1 MRIGKLTL
9 LSPLKFK
16 ESEYIILKVNFTS
29 EWNFSFTGYI
39 WANGV
44 FYKYGLWLFVSKIF
58 VLISFNTCFVG
69 LKRWNLAFAFLLWW
83 CLFLDVTYLAGLAL
97 HLVVPRCVIN
107 NTNLLTNGY
116 LDITCPDNVTMHRLL
131 LILIADDNKMAIMQ
145 ICEIQ
150 VIGKKINVEILSKDR
165 SYLLEHLRTPF

>member
-1 MRIGKLTL
+1 M
-9 LSPLKFK
+9 
-16 ESEYIILKVNFTS
+16 
-29 EWNFSFTGYI
+29 
-39 WANGV
+39 
-44 FYKYGLWLFVSKIF
+44 VS
-58 VLISFNTCFVG
+58 
-69 LKRWNLAFAFLLWW
+69 
-83 CLFLDVTYLAGLAL
+83 FLDVTYLEGLAL

-150 VIGKKINVEILSKDR
+150 VIGKKSNVEILSKDR

>member
-1 MRIGKLTL
+1 MK
-9 LSPLKFK
+9 
-16 ESEYIILKVNFTS
+16 
-29 EWNFSFTGYI
+29 FSFC
-39 WANGV
+39 
-44 FYKYGLWLFVSKIF
+44 FPSLMVS
-58 VLISFNTCFVG
+58 
-69 LKRWNLAFAFLLWW
+69 
-83 CLFLDVTYLAGLAL
+83 FLDVTYLAGLAL